1 MFFSSRFQNI
11 PIFKNRLQGTSLV
24 VQRFTAG
31 NMDAIPG
38 QGSKFPHAIQCG
50 RKKKEKEK
58 KNRLHKEQFQVHHK
72 TGVAGAEYAQ
82 VLTCTAFP
90 KSSIPT
96 RGHVCCDWPPR
107 VQSFT
112 GVHSWVHIPRCLDRS
127 WHAPTTTAPHSI
139 GSLSSPHLPPPKP
152 WQPPSLSCLHRFVI
166 STMSHGDSYNSTPS
180 HQPFVTAFFHLVMS
194 F

>member
-1 MFFSSRFQNI
+1 MWQFF
-11 PIFKNRLQGTSLV
+11 L
-24 VQRFTAG
+24 
-31 NMDAIPG
+31 
-38 QGSKFPHAIQCG
+38 
-50 RKKKEKEK
+50 
-58 KNRLHKEQFQVHHK
+58 EQLQVHHK

-96 RGHVCCDWPPR
+96 RGHVCSDWPPR

-112 GVHSWVHIPRCLDRS
+112 GVHSWVHIPHCLDKS
-127 WHAPTTTAPHSI
+127 WHAPTTTARCSI

-152 WQPPSLSCLHRFVI
+152 WQPPSLYCLHGFVFPRCHTVI
-166 STMSHGDSYNSTPS
+166 LSIAHHHVSLSWLPSFTWSWAFKFATVLACLNSSFLFSMKNIRPKI
-180 HQPFVTAFFHLVMS
+180 PYILIPHLGYK